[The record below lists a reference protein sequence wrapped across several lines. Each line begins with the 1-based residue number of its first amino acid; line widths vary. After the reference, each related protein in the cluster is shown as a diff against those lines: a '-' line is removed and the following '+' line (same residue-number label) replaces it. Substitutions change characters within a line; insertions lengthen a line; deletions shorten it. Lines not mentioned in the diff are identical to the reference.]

1 MSYFSFRA
9 DNLSVFFMAVITVVF
24 ACALIYSPE
33 YMKGEKKS
41 RLVRYYICYFLT
53 WAVLMLLSCAASL
66 ITFYFCYELMTL
78 VSFPLVLHEQ
88 THEAVMAGLK
98 YLLYS
103 LCGAYMALFGLFFLS
118 RYADGLAFQAG
129 GSLNPELVSGHE
141 TLLSFVLL
149 FMILGFSVKAGMF
162 PMHAWLPAAHPIAPS
177 PASAVLSGVI
187 VKSGVLG
194 IIRVIFYVFGPEF
207 FRGSFVQMAVLILSL
222 VTIFMGSML
231 AYREKILKKRL
242 AYSTVS
248 QLSYIL
254 FGIFLLN
261 EDAFAG
267 SLLHILMHAFIK
279 SALFLTAGALIHCT
293 GFKEVDRFK
302 GIGKKLPGLMWC
314 YLFCS
319 LSLIGIPPTGGF
331 SSKWYLAAGALS
343 SRIPVF
349 SYLGPVVLLLSAL
362 LTAGYLLPI
371 AVDAFFPGKGFDD
384 AQFAHSSDC
393 SVSRSQTCEWRTDEV
408 SGLGSRGTSN
418 AQAAPAAVSAQD
430 SWADIHPLSLSMLVP
445 IAVLTV
451 LGVAVG
457 VFCGPLLNYIGEII
471 RQAGGMGL

>member
-41 RLVRYYICYFLT
+41 RLVRYYICYLLT
-53 WAVLMLLSCAASL
+53 YVVLMLLSCAASL

-88 THEAVMAGLK
+88 THEAIMAGIK

-103 LCGAYMALFGLFFLS
+103 LCGAYMALFGLFFLNS
-118 RYADGLAFQAG
+118 YADGFTFRAG
-129 GSLNPELVSGHE
+129 GILNPSLVSGHE
-141 TLLSFVLL
+141 TLLGFVLL

-162 PMHAWLPAAHPIAPS
+162 PMHAWLPTAHPIAPS

-194 IIRVIFYVFGPEF
+194 IIRVIYFVFGPDF
-207 FRGSFVQMAVLILSL
+207 FRGSFVQTTVLILSL
-222 VTIFMGSML
+222 ITVFMGSML

-254 FGIFLLN
+254 FGIFILN
-261 EDAFAG
+261 EEALAG
-267 SLLHILMHAFIK
+267 SLLHVLMHACIK
-279 SALFLTAGALIHCT
+279 SALFLIAGALIHCT
-293 GFKEVDRFK
+293 GFKEVDRFR
-302 GIGKKLPGLMWC
+302 GIGRKEPVLMWC

-331 SSKWYLAAGALS
+331 LSKWYLASGALS
-343 SRIPVF
+343 SKIPVF
-349 SYLGPVVLLLSAL
+349 AYLGPVVLLLSAL

-371 AVDAFFPGKGFDD
+371 AVDAFFPGKD
-384 AQFAHSSDC
+384 FALSENSSESD
-393 SVSRSQTCEWRTDEV
+393 SNTVIPEGEQTHRP
-408 SGLGSRGTSN
+408 G
-418 AQAAPAAVSAQD
+418 AV
-430 SWADIHPLSLSMLVP
+430 MLVP
-445 IAVLTV
+445 IAVLTI

-457 VFCGPLLNYIGEII
+457 IFSGPLLNYIEGII
-471 RQAGGMGL
+471 QYAGGMGL